1 MFITDLIKYIFVAPL
16 HCVNRYYPDACN
28 AKIYYECWNGVA
40 TKFVCPEMHVWDDKL
55 QYCNWDFSLFTTIQR
70 TSFVPTQSP
79 SSAQP
84 TQPSSSPQSTQFI
97 SSVQPTQTK
106 PTQNPSRCG
115 GL

>member
-1 MFITDLIKYIFVAPL
+1 MFIRDLYIFVAPL

-40 TKFVCPEMHVWDDKL
+40 TKFDCPEMHVWDDRL
-55 QYCNWDFSLFTTIQR
+55 QYCNWDFS
-70 TSFVPTQSP
+70 
-79 SSAQP
+79 